1 MSDAKINIP
10 GESQGRDWAMAL
22 GGQVV
27 SFGRWGIKEQLAW
40 AALNKCG
47 MCFSGRDSAEP
58 HPAPAV

>member
-10 GESQGRDWAMAL
+10 VESQGRDWAMAL

-47 MCFSGRDSAEP
+47 MCFSRTSSSPSSLALG
-58 HPAPAV
+58 